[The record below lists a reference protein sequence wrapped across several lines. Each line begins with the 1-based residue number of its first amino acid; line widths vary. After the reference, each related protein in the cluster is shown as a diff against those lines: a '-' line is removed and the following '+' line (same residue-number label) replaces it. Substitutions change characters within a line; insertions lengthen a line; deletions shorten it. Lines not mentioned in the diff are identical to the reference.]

1 MNIHF
6 FTNKIYVCTVR
17 ITIYDSIIERVLF
30 INIFTW
36 ISNTNSINEF
46 LINEFNNLNLD
57 KISLFNFI

>member
-17 ITIYDSIIERVLF
+17 ITIYDSIIERILF

-46 LINEFNNLNLD
+46 LTNEVYNLYLD
-57 KISLFNFI
+57 KINLFNFR